1 MATHNQ
7 TSKVEKV
14 HALLL
19 TFQSKRKR
27 NLSFENNSQMTK
39 GVVVFKAST

>member
-1 MATHNQ
+1 MASHNQ
-7 TSKVEKV
+7 TSNVEKV

-27 NLSFENNSQMTK
+27 NLSFKNNSQMAE